1 MRSQNV
7 TSKEHGGR
15 RYLPYAFTEQGV
27 AMLTGVIRS
36 DVAIEMSIKIMTAF
50 VEMRKF
56 ISNNAL
62 LFERIDSIETR
73 QLLYQNEANEKFNQL
88 FNALQNNNESKK
100 ESIFFDKLSELK
112 ELLLSKL
119 ASIEN

>member
-1 MRSQNV
+1 
-7 TSKEHGGR
+7 
-15 RYLPYAFTEQGV
+15 
-27 AMLTGVIRS
+27 MLTGVIRS

-100 ESIFFDKLSELK
+100 ESIFFDKLSEL
-112 ELLLSKL
+112 
-119 ASIEN
+119 NG